1 MASDRQFSWRRSLAW
16 AVSLALHLGLLV
28 AMTRPRDAAPPG
40 VVVDVALADAMV
52 PVDLA
57 PPPERTL
64 AAQGPVPMPDDVSRV
79 RAPSPRDKMQQV
91 AALAR
96 TVEREAPAT
105 EDVPPLAAKPEAP
118 ASASVAPAP
127 VARTI
132 AFLDDEARALLPQE
146 DLYSANPPPRE
157 GDYFTPGDGSED
169 DVFYRPRALDPNPSR
184 FARAWRPRGSLID
197 DWLGRLVEKASGK
210 VSVPLNAKFSLVC
223 GTVAGIAGSCTIV
236 RNGGTGVI
244 VQRPPP
250 APWDRSNRV
259 QCRELRQAME
269 DAEEAVQ
276 VAYFLDRLSALCSPG
291 TETGIDTR
299 DDAAGNDEARRE
311 AGLPEDPSAPAAPPV
326 LDQRDL

>member
-1 MASDRQFSWRRSLAW
+1 MAQHRQFSWRRSLAW

-28 AMTRPRDAAPPG
+28 AMTLPSEP
-40 VVVDVALADAMV
+40 VVLEAVADVAPAPAWV
-52 PVDLA
+52 PVDLLDPAAERSA
-57 PPPERTL
+57 PALADRPRTAAAPVDASATVAAPQGVPPL
-64 AAQGPVPMPDDVSRV
+64 VD
-79 RAPSPRDKMQQV
+79 RAPSIEQV
-91 AALAR
+91 DAASPETTA
-96 TVEREAPAT
+96 AA
-105 EDVPPLAAKPEAP
+105 VP
-118 ASASVAPAP
+118 APAP

-132 AFLDDEARALLPQE
+132 PYLDDEARALLPQE
-146 DLYSANPPPRE
+146 NLYSAKPPPRE
-157 GDYFTPGDGSED
+157 GDYYTPGNGSED

-184 FARAWRPRGSLID
+184 FAHAWRPRGNLID

-223 GTVAGIAGSCTIV
+223 GTVAGVAGACTIV

-259 QCRELRQAME
+259 QCRELRQALE

-291 TETGIDTR
+291 
-299 DDAAGNDEARRE
+299 DAAENDEARRE
-311 AGLPEDPSAPAAPPV
+311 AGLPEERIAPEEARSD
-326 LDQRDL
+326 DQRAL